1 MNPATIAAIST
12 PPGKG
17 GIGIIK
23 ISGPDAIAYSG
34 QIFRKSGIKRE
45 DQCPYLLSKSHQLL
59 HGHIVDPDK
68 NSVVDEVLVS
78 VMLGPRSYTGEDV
91 VEINAHSGPAVLA
104 TILELVISRG
114 ATIASPGEFTKRA
127 FLNGRIDLTQA
138 EGVAEMIDAG
148 SRQAAKNA
156 AAFIDGDL
164 RRTIEKIRGRTTEL
178 YVQTEAALDFP
189 DEVDFSISAQ
199 STIEVLKAKVL
210 APVEALIE
218 NYSAG
223 RIYIDGVRLIIVG
236 KPNVGKSS
244 LINRLTKKERVIVS
258 PIPGTTRDFIEEAL
272 SINGVPF
279 VVADTAGLH
288 QTHDPIEIIGMQKT
302 CEQLE
307 KSDLILF
314 VIDAG
319 SPVDRD
325 DLEIF
330 SRIQNRNLIVVLN
343 KSDLLSGNK
352 EFRLPDPLCKSIIVK
367 ISARYD
373 TDILPLENA
382 IYDRVVSSGAVEVE
396 NRIIPNLRQK
406 MALERARTLISHAI
420 EGLQGNAPDELIAI
434 DLKEIGDILGQILG
448 IAFDEDL
455 LGRIF
460 QRFCIG
466 K

>member
-244 LINRLTKKERVIVS
+244 LINRLTKTERVIVS